1 MPRQKVD
8 AETIKVRQEIAKN
21 LRALS
26 RGMTQAEFAEKVG
39 IPLTT
44 LSGYMTAKS
53 TIKPGNTQKI
63 ADAFGLQKSDI
74 DPRFR
79 DKESI
84 LNTSK
89 DARKLTSIY
98 VQLTDENKKKV
109 VNYSEHLLK
118 EQEHP
123 NNTVKEVQFV
133 GYSAAGTEPE
143 SYCAEPFVEYT
154 VTDKLKAD
162 AFVVLTGDSMEPR
175 FHKGEPV
182 FYRSQANIE
191 NGEFAIVDIDG
202 EGAICKQIK
211 IDYDNHKIILHSLN
225 PKYEDIIMDPTRI
238 RILGKVIE

>member
-1 MPRQKVD
+1 MFFSANLKYLREKSGMDQL
-8 AETIKVRQEIAKN
+8 ELAKKLGKKSRSSVSEWEKGSYTPKMGT
-21 LRALS
+21 LRS
-26 RGMTQAEFAEKVG
+26 
-39 IPLTT
+39 
-44 LSGYMTAKS
+44 
-53 TIKPGNTQKI
+53 I
-63 ADAFGLQKSDI
+63 ADIFNVSIDDLMEVDLSNETPKSKI
-74 DPRFR
+74 
-79 DKESI
+79 SVI
-84 LNTSK
+84 TATCS
-89 DARKLTSIY
+89 KLTS
-98 VQLTDENKKKV
+98 VNQDKV
-109 VNYSEHLLK
+109 IDYSEHLLK

-123 NNTVKEVQFV
+123 NDTVKEVQFV

>member
-1 MPRQKVD
+1 MNKVLT
-8 AETIKVRQEIAKN
+8 EKEQREVTQHN
-21 LRALS
+21 LQQLLRD
-26 RGMTQAEFAEKVG
+26 
-39 IPLTT
+39 
-44 LSGYMTAKS
+44 SGK
-53 TIKPGNTQKI
+53 KI
-63 ADAFGLQKSDI
+63 ADVARELGLSDSTVRSWFKGQRYPRLNQIEALANYFGVSRNDI
-74 DPRFR
+74 EAP
-79 DKESI
+79 KEMAEANRLKYR
-84 LNTSK
+84 LNNSF
-89 DARKLTSIY
+89 DELTN
-98 VQLTDENKKKV
+98 LNKNKV
-109 VNYSEHLLK
+109 IDYSEHLLK

-123 NNTVKEVQFV
+123 NSTVKEVQFV